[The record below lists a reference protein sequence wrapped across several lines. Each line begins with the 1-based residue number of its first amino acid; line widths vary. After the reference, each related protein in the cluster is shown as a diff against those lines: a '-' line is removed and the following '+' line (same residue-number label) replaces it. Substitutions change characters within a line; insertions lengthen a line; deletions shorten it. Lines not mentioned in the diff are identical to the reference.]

1 MDRETPKGTAEIDL
15 TENRKLMSVPQTALT
30 RDQQIER
37 IQALIMELASGNL
50 SQRAEVSE
58 EFDELDAITIG
69 INMLA
74 EELQAT
80 TVSKEYL
87 GRIYRGVV
95 DILLVLNPDFTIQA
109 VNAAVLKQLQ
119 YDEDELIG
127 KPLSILFYRNESKS
141 IDKIQRELHKQGYSF
156 NTERVLRTKKGKPIP
171 VSISA
176 AQLHDGDHE
185 IDGILCIAKDI
196 SIQKKKEEELRK
208 KNEELN
214 SFIYRVS
221 HDIKG
226 PLSSILGLIYLAKSD
241 IDNLES
247 VTEYIDLIEQSA
259 NRLDR
264 IIAELLQLSSIS
276 QHDIKHSAT
285 NLEQMVEEILQSLAY
300 TPEYQDVRF
309 IVDFKAA
316 PIINA
321 KKVLMKTTLQNL
333 IHNAI
338 IYKNPEN
345 PNHKVTIRI
354 DDLGSSYSISV
365 ADTGIGM
372 TKNTQE
378 NVFKMFFRGD
388 RSSKGTGLGLYIVK
402 SSVEAMDGT
411 IEIKSKPEQGSTFKV
426 TFPKKAIRKK
436 SEKE

>member
-1 MDRETPKGTAEIDL
+1 LDKETSKGTAEINIPA
-15 TENRKLMSVPQTALT
+15 NRKLMSVPQTALT

-37 IQALIMELASGNL
+37 IHALIMELASGNL

-74 EELQAT
+74 EELEAT

-95 DILLVLNPDFTIQA
+95 DILLVLNADYTIQA
-109 VNAAVLKQLQ
+109 INAAVIKQLG
-119 YDEDELIG
+119 YTEEELIG
-127 KPLSILFYRNESKS
+127 QPLSILFYRNEPKS
-141 IDKIQRELHKQGYSF
+141 LEKMQKELLKQGYSY
-156 NTERVLRTKKGKPIP
+156 NTERVLRTKKGRPIP
-171 VSISA
+171 VSISTA
-176 AQLHDGDHE
+176 LLHNGDND

-196 SIQKKKEEELRK
+196 SHQKKREEELRK

-241 IDNLES
+241 IDDPVS
-247 VTEYIDLIEQSA
+247 VAEYINLVEQSA

-264 IIAELLQLSSIS
+264 IIGELLELSSIT
-276 QHDIKHSAT
+276 QQDIKYST
-285 NLEQMVEEILQSLAY
+285 VNLTQLIEEILQSLAY
-300 TPEYQDVRF
+300 TPEYQE
-309 IVDFKAA
+309 VDFNIDVKAA
-316 PIINA
+316 PIINT
-321 KKVLMKTTLQNL
+321 KKVLLKTVLQNL

-338 IYKNPEN
+338 IYKNPN
-345 PNHKVTIRI
+345 VHGHKVSVKI
-354 DDLGSSYSISV
+354 DDLGTEYAITV
-365 ADTGIGM
+365 ADNGIGM
-372 TKNTQE
+372 NKTMQE
-378 NVFKMFFRGD
+378 NMFKMFFRGD

-402 SSVEAMDGT
+402 NSVEAMDGI
-411 IEIKSKPEQGSTFKV
+411 IEVKSKSDQGSTFKLV
-426 TFPKKAIRKK
+426 IPKKTRRKHH
-436 SEKE
+436 

>member
-1 MDRETPKGTAEIDL
+1 
-15 TENRKLMSVPQTALT
+15 MSVPQDSLS

-37 IQALIMELASGNL
+37 IHALIMELASGNL
-50 SQRAEVSE
+50 SQRAAVSDD
-58 EFDELDAITIG
+58 FDELDAITIG

-80 TVSKEYL
+80 TVSKDYL

-95 DILLVLNPDFTIQA
+95 DILLVLNPDYTIQA
-109 VNAAVLKQLQ
+109 VNAAVIKQLH
-119 YDEDELIG
+119 YTEEELIG
-127 KPLSILFYRNESKS
+127 KPVSVLFYRNEPKS
-141 IDKIQRELHKQGYSF
+141 LDKIQKELQKHGHSY
-156 NTERVLRTKKGKPIP
+156 NTERVLKTKKGKPVP

-176 AQLHDGDHE
+176 SLLHDDTNT

-196 SIQKKKEEELRK
+196 SQQKKKEEELRK

-241 IDNLES
+241 IDDPTC
-247 VTEYIDLIEQSA
+247 VAEYVNLIEQSA

-264 IIAELLQLSSIS
+264 IIGELLELSSIN
-276 QHDIKHSAT
+276 QQDIKYST
-285 NLEQMVEEILQSLAY
+285 IQSGILINEILQSLAY
-300 TPEYQDVRF
+300 TAEYQDVKIDINVKSAPV
-309 IVDFKAA
+309 IV
-316 PIINA
+316 A
-321 KKVLMKTTLQNL
+321 KKVLVKTVLQNL

-338 IYKNPEN
+338 LYKKNSADA
-345 PNHKVTIRI
+345 HKVIIRVE
-354 DDLGSSYSISV
+354 DLGHDYCITV

-372 TKNTQE
+372 AKSMQE
-378 NVFKMFFRGD
+378 NIFKMFFRGD

-402 SSVEAMDGT
+402 NSVEAMYGT
-411 IEIKSKPEQGSTFKV
+411 IEVKSKPNQGTTFKV
-426 TFPKKAIRKK
+426 TIPKKTTRRAHPQF
-436 SEKE
+436 